1 MSGMRAM
8 HCVSL
13 LSNDTCPLL
22 ILLALSNFILICFSL
37 FVGAHTWQH
46 THSHVRSPT
55 VKPIAASLVTRP
67 KQRETRPIAAQWRRR
82 RTRWRWQCHRL
93 CGWQQLRSQ
102 QFGNAITTASSNDHW
117 WITAGPTEF
126 SATPNQR
133 FNVIALTEGSDAAKR
148 RPHIDEPTAIGHNAS
163 KCRFIIVVQASS
175 PARMDFYWT
184 IDMVNLH
191 LFVILTFFLQTEEI
205 QKRREA
211 SLRQHAFFQLRAH
224 LICGNNL
231 LAMDKNGLC
240 AHKYNNIQ
248 ITWPF
253 INVHKCF
260 SILSVTAFRH
270 QRSVCQI
277 QNERS
282 PVAQIKNSASRFE
295 SHLGWNIFGA
305 HRRSISSDSNQS
317 IWLWLGP
324 SRRFHGCG

>member
-1 MSGMRAM
+1 MFGMRAM

-37 FVGAHTWQH
+37 FVGAHTWQHTH

-191 LFVILTFFLQTEEI
+191 LFVILIFFFADGGDS
-205 QKRREA
+205 EA
-211 SLRQHAFFQLRAH
+211 TRGQLASACILSITCSSHLRQ
-224 LICGNNL
+224 
-231 LAMDKNGLC
+231 
-240 AHKYNNIQ
+240 
-248 ITWPF
+248 
-253 INVHKCF
+253 
-260 SILSVTAFRH
+260 
-270 QRSVCQI
+270 
-277 QNERS
+277 
-282 PVAQIKNSASRFE
+282 
-295 SHLGWNIFGA
+295 
-305 HRRSISSDSNQS
+305 
-317 IWLWLGP
+317 
-324 SRRFHGCG
+324 